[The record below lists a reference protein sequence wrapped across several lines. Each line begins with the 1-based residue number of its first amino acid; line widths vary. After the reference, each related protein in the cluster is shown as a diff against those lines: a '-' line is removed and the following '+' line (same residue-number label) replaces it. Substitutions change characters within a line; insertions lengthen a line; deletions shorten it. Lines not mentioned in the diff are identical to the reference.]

1 MQITK
6 IIIDDRGEELKRK
19 TLITSDENTTG
30 KTTFIR
36 LILYSLGFNIPSTK
50 KINFN
55 KLTTRLFFE
64 KNNEKYQFIRQ
75 ANKIYVY
82 RNDNLIDKY
91 FLPEDEQTILSYY
104 SNISSP

>member
-6 IIIDDRGEELKRK
+6 IIIDDRGEELKSK

-50 KINFN
+50 KNQ
-55 KLTTRLFFE
+55 L
-64 KNNEKYQFIRQ
+64 
-75 ANKIYVY
+75 
-82 RNDNLIDKY
+82 
-91 FLPEDEQTILSYY
+91 
-104 SNISSP
+104 